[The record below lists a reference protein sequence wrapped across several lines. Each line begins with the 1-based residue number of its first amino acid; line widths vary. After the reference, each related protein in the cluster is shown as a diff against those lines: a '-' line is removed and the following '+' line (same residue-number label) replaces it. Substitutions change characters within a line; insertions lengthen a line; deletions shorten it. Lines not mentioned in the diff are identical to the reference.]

1 MKLYAEIQKLKR
13 RKLIYKYDTFGTL
26 MVFLLARYIRKVI
39 TKSSTLNKKKIIYTS
54 IKARF
59 CLTFLY

>member
-13 RKLIYKYDTFGTL
+13 RKLVYKYDTFGIL
-26 MVFLLARYIRKVI
+26 MVFLLARFIRKVI
-39 TKSSTLNKKKIIYTS
+39 INHPHSIKKIICTS
-54 IKARF
+54 IKTRF